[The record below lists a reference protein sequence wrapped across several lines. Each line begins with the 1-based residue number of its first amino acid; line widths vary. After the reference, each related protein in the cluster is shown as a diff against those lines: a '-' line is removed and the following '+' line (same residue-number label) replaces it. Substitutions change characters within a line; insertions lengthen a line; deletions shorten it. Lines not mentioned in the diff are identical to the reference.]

1 MHYALSIA
9 LMMEQT
15 HTREGH
21 GNAVFVAGLDDI
33 VVANAAAGLCNVFHA
48 TLVGTLDVVAEGEEG
63 IGTET
68 YLRVLGNPRFLFLA
82 GEGFGLCLE
91 ELLPGAVAE
100 NIIVVV
106 GDIYIDGVVTVGTA
120 DIVDKG
126 EVHHFRMLAEPPDV
140 GFVTGQAGAVDTALL
155 SGTDTDGLS
164 VLHVADGVG
173 LRIFQGDE
181 GNHQVA
187 LGLGGEF
194 LVGCGD
200 ILEESGIVETDF
212 ITALFE
218 GDAITLFDFHGC
230 GHVRGVHLNDVVST
244 LTLFSQDLQSL
255 FGVVRGNDAV
265 AHLPFNQG
273 GRSGITS
280 IGECNVGESSTFRS
294 STK

>member
-1 MHYALSIA
+1 
-9 LMMEQT
+9 MEQT

-68 YLRVLGNPRFLFLA
+68 YLRVLGNPCFLFLA

-106 GDIYIDGVVTVGTA
+106 GDIYVDGVVTVGTA

-140 GFVTGQAGAVDTALL
+140 GFVTG
-155 SGTDTDGLS
+155 
-164 VLHVADGVG
+164 
-173 LRIFQGDE
+173 
-181 GNHQVA
+181 
-187 LGLGGEF
+187 
-194 LVGCGD
+194 
-200 ILEESGIVETDF
+200 
-212 ITALFE
+212 
-218 GDAITLFDFHGC
+218 
-230 GHVRGVHLNDVVST
+230 
-244 LTLFSQDLQSL
+244 
-255 FGVVRGNDAV
+255 
-265 AHLPFNQG
+265 
-273 GRSGITS
+273 
-280 IGECNVGESSTFRS
+280 
-294 STK
+294 

>member
-1 MHYALSIA
+1 
-9 LMMEQT
+9 MEQT

-106 GDIYIDGVVTVGTA
+106 GDIYIDSVVTVGTA

-140 GFVTGQAGAVDTALL
+140 GFVAGEARAMDAALLAGADA
-155 SGTDTDGLS
+155 DGLA
-164 VLHVADGVG
+164 VLHIA
-173 LRIFQGDE
+173 
-181 GNHQVA
+181 HAVA
-187 LGLGGEF
+187 LRVFQRDKGYDE
-194 LVGCGD
+194 VAA
-200 ILEESGIVETDF
+200 GIVTYVGS
-212 ITALFE
+212 ILM
-218 GDAITLFDFHGC
+218 TL
-230 GHVRGVHLNDVVST
+230 
-244 LTLFSQDLQSL
+244 
-255 FGVVRGNDAV
+255 
-265 AHLPFNQG
+265 
-273 GRSGITS
+273 
-280 IGECNVGESSTFRS
+280 
-294 STK
+294 